1 MEEPLSD
8 FEEPEFILAEIEHE
22 QPQGVGSSSADEAS
36 IPQDLI
42 HRLLHHHFQEKDT
55 TVINTV
61 AKEAVCKYVEV
72 FVREALARS
81 AFMRQEADSA
91 DGDRGDGFL
100 EVEDLEKCAP
110 LLVLDF

>member
-1 MEEPLSD
+1 M
-8 FEEPEFILAEIEHE
+8 AEIEHE
-22 QPQGVGSSSADEAS
+22 QPLNGSKPSTDEVS

-42 HRLLHHHFQEKDT
+42 HRLLHHHFQDKDKT
-55 TVINTV
+55 SINPG
-61 AKEAVCKYVEV
+61 AKEVVCKYVEV

-81 AFMRQEADSA
+81 AFMRQEADGG
-91 DGDRGDGFL
+91 DGDSGDGFL